1 MLSYQEFAANIRRH
15 DQLHLSGETKKRI
28 QSLQPDQS
36 CVICHQVQT
45 PVIDK
50 RFQCFWKWFYVIF
63 PAVQF
68 SSITYRYFI
77 LYVNQFNCPLEI
89 IQRLILTIRYSEP
102 VYFKKFFKKPQK
114 PLKFII
120 ILYLILLTLI

>member
-15 DQLHLSGETKKRI
+15 DQLHLSGETKERI

-50 RFQCFWKWFYVIF
+50 RFQRFWKWFYVTFLQYNSLLLPIDTLF
-63 PAVQF
+63 
-68 SSITYRYFI
+68 YM
-77 LYVNQFNCPLEI
+77 
-89 IQRLILTIRYSEP
+89 LTN
-102 VYFKKFFKKPQK
+102 
-114 PLKFII
+114 LI
-120 ILYLILLTLI
+120 ILLR